1 MKRTHGHKQVNNY
14 EDVSSLGHLGRSILS
29 PSPCP
34 NKVTTIIHLATY
46 IVLKRTNIQL
56 SMSSYLD
63 AGKIYT
69 AWSVQ
74 DADFL
79 LQCNHMCELR
89 SWYIEPGFITYKAA
103 SSITQ

>member
-46 IVLKRTNIQL
+46 IVLKSTNI
-56 SMSSYLD
+56 
-63 AGKIYT
+63 
-69 AWSVQ
+69 
-74 DADFL
+74 
-79 LQCNHMCELR
+79 
-89 SWYIEPGFITYKAA
+89 
-103 SSITQ
+103 